1 MTVSKDLRGLMV
13 VVGDCVRLHVPFI
26 FPGSHSFE

>member
-1 MTVSKDLRGLMV
+1 MSKDLRGLMV
-13 VVGDCVRLHVPFI
+13 GGGDCVQPHVPFI